1 MESNNIQAINNI
13 KTLAHSVAPYASYF
27 HANDRFAEIDDAVQK
42 AENALL
48 ALAYLM
54 ERLNDASK

>member
-1 MESNNIQAINNI
+1 MENHQVINNI

-42 AENALL
+42 AEDALL

-54 ERLNDASK
+54 ERLDNVSK